1 MSRKGRKTAVAGQR
15 ASEYDRVIKS
25 IASMSFAELN
35 SLGDAIPTILN
46 SKLQASLSSDDV
58 EKAIEAGL
66 YIEKER
72 IRSTEA
78 NKSIFF
84 LPDSIAYSGRGYKET
99 LNRVSMQTLQRMGNL
114 YCVKNIITTRI
125 EQITRFLKFS
135 TDEQKEGFTIRKKRS
150 LFESTEDKGEMTKAE
165 MKRVEEIVDFLEHG
179 GKTDK
184 WEIPDSFVTFVRKI
198 MQDSLSIDQ
207 LAFEITRTR
216 GQEID
221 KFKAVDGSMIRF
233 LDSVDPDYAHEFER
247 YRYRGYLPK
256 YCQVFDQQ
264 IVFNKQLNEYVLYY
278 PWELGFG
285 IRNIG
290 TDIWN
295 NGYGRSELETLVEI
309 VTYILN
315 GVQYNGNFF
324 KNGSNP
330 KGFVKM
336 NGPNANQT
344 QLNDFKQKWRQML
357 TGVDNCLAGDS
368 LLVLKNIGVTSI
380 EDFLN
385 GSQEKEA
392 IIWTGKNFEY
402 GRVYRTGLKKKCTLT
417 LANGLSI
424 TSSDNHK
431 FKVVSDSGIIEWKE
445 RKDLKVGDFVLCNKK
460 PVEGTR
466 KFYYKG
472 KVVENDLFE
481 ILGWLTGDGYIDNGE
496 SRRKRME
503 LFYHSEKELHIRE
516 QHLCVLNRY
525 GINAKSQDYCRSFDQ
540 IESCKKVYGFKSV
553 ADKYC
558 KIGIFDADFYEF
570 LIGIGFT
577 CSHVGKV
584 IPPMIHDIDS
594 ESRCAFLRGFFS
606 ADGSVVSEG
615 LGVRITISSDLLRY
629 QTRMLLISEG
639 IQCSIEEYHSK
650 TRLRK
655 SDKKGIHLL
664 VKDRREFYERI
675 GFLQPHK
682 QLGHDYKKN
691 YSTMFSLHPEMGKL
705 EAKKMRVELYRRW
718 VFGES
723 GCVGDQRLT
732 TDLHR
737 ISIGKDKCSYQRLT
751 GIAERIG
758 YKLHDEFSEFW
769 FSPIVELSSFDEEI
783 PMYDVEI
790 YDNKHQF
797 IVNGMLTHNSHKIP
811 IFAGL
816 DIEWVDLQKGNRDM
830 EFDNWTKFLIV
841 MLCSVYR
848 IDPSELG
855 FQFKDAANLFGQQGQ
870 KERLD
875 HSKQKGLYPL
885 LIFLQ
890 DIINKFL
897 ISELDEDMEFA
908 FTGIEVEDEE
918 KQVKLDADKL
928 SAGMVAMQDMFKKY
942 SGRDFDPEKDIIL
955 NQVYQTQKQ
964 SQMFGGDM
972 MNGIVDDE
980 TGEPE
985 AGIPN
990 PFEDVGKSVAG
1001 NPIFASACEYIDKN
1015 LGNDGN

>member
-1 MSRKGRKTAVAGQR
+1 M
-15 ASEYDRVIKS
+15 
-25 IASMSFAELN
+25 
-35 SLGDAIPTILN
+35 
-46 SKLQASLSSDDV
+46 
-58 EKAIEAGL
+58 
-66 YIEKER
+66 
-72 IRSTEA
+72 
-78 NKSIFF
+78 
-84 LPDSIAYSGRGYKET
+84 
-99 LNRVSMQTLQRMGNL
+99 
-114 YCVKNIITTRI
+114 
-125 EQITRFLKFS
+125 
-135 TDEQKEGFTIRKKRS
+135 
-150 LFESTEDKGEMTKAE
+150 
-165 MKRVEEIVDFLEHG
+165 
-179 GKTDK
+179 
-184 WEIPDSFVTFVRKI
+184 PDSFVTFVRKI

-216 GQEID
+216 GQELHQ
-221 KFKAVDGSMIRF
+221 FKAIDGSMIRF
-233 LDSVDPDYAHEFER
+233 LDTVDPNYAHQFDQ
-247 YRYRGYLPK
+247 YRYKGYLPK

-264 IVFNKQLNEYVLYY
+264 IVFNKQLNTYVMYY

-285 IRNIG
+285 IRNVG
-290 TDIWN
+290 TDIWQ
-295 NGYGRSELETLVEI
+295 NGYGRSELESLIEI
-309 VTYILN
+309 ITYILN

-330 KGFVKM
+330 KGFIKM
-336 NGPNANQT
+336 NGPNTNQT

-718 VFGES
+718 VFGEN

-758 YKLHDEFSEFW
+758 YKLPDEFSEFW

-816 DIEWVDLQKGNRDM
+816 DLEWVDLQKGNRDM

-841 MLCSVYR
+841 LLCSVYR

-855 FQFKDAANLFGQQGQ
+855 FQFKEAANLFGQQGQ
-870 KERLD
+870 RERLD

-897 ISELDEDMEFA
+897 ISELDEEMEFA

-918 KQVKLDADKL
+918 KQVKLDSEKL
-928 SAGMVAMQDMFKKY
+928 SAGMVSMQDMFRKY
-942 SGRDFDPEKDIIL
+942 SGREFDENKDIIL

-964 SQMFGGDM
+964 ASMFGGEG
-972 MNGIVDDE
+972 MNQIVDDE

-985 AGIPN
+985 AGVPN
-990 PFEDVGKSVAG
+990 PFEEVEKSMKG
-1001 NPIFASACEYIDKN
+1001 NPIFERACEFIDKSFQE
-1015 LGNDGN
+1015 

>member
-1 MSRKGRKTAVAGQR
+1 M
-15 ASEYDRVIKS
+15 
-25 IASMSFAELN
+25 
-35 SLGDAIPTILN
+35 
-46 SKLQASLSSDDV
+46 
-58 EKAIEAGL
+58 
-66 YIEKER
+66 
-72 IRSTEA
+72 
-78 NKSIFF
+78 
-84 LPDSIAYSGRGYKET
+84 
-99 LNRVSMQTLQRMGNL
+99 
-114 YCVKNIITTRI
+114 
-125 EQITRFLKFS
+125 
-135 TDEQKEGFTIRKKRS
+135 
-150 LFESTEDKGEMTKAE
+150 
-165 MKRVEEIVDFLEHG
+165 
-179 GKTDK
+179 
-184 WEIPDSFVTFVRKI
+184 
-198 MQDSLSIDQ
+198 
-207 LAFEITRTR
+207 
-216 GQEID
+216 
-221 KFKAVDGSMIRF
+221 
-233 LDSVDPDYAHEFER
+233 
-247 YRYRGYLPK
+247 
-256 YCQVFDQQ
+256 
-264 IVFNKQLNEYVLYY
+264 
-278 PWELGFG
+278 
-285 IRNIG
+285 
-290 TDIWN
+290 
-295 NGYGRSELETLVEI
+295 
-309 VTYILN
+309 
-315 GVQYNGNFF
+315 
-324 KNGSNP
+324 
-330 KGFVKM
+330 
-336 NGPNANQT
+336 
-344 QLNDFKQKWRQML
+344 
-357 TGVDNCLAGDS
+357 
-368 LLVLKNIGVTSI
+368 
-380 EDFLN
+380 
-385 GSQEKEA
+385 
-392 IIWTGKNFEY
+392 
-402 GRVYRTGLKKKCTLT
+402 
-417 LANGLSI
+417 
-424 TSSDNHK
+424 
-431 FKVVSDSGIIEWKE
+431 
-445 RKDLKVGDFVLCNKK
+445 
-460 PVEGTR
+460 
-466 KFYYKG
+466 
-472 KVVENDLFE
+472 
-481 ILGWLTGDGYIDNGE
+481 
-496 SRRKRME
+496 
-503 LFYHSEKELHIRE
+503 
-516 QHLCVLNRY
+516 
-525 GINAKSQDYCRSFDQ
+525 
-540 IESCKKVYGFKSV
+540 

-816 DIEWVDLQKGNRDM
+816 DLEWVDLQKGNRDM

-841 MLCSVYR
+841 LLCSVYR

-855 FQFKDAANLFGQQGQ
+855 FQFKEAANLFGQQGQ
-870 KERLD
+870 RERLD

-897 ISELDEDMEFA
+897 ISELDEEMEFA

-918 KQVKLDADKL
+918 KQVKLDSEKL
-928 SAGMVAMQDMFKKY
+928 SAGMVSMQDMFRKY
-942 SGRDFDPEKDIIL
+942 SGREFDENKDIIL

-964 SQMFGGDM
+964 ASMFGGEG
-972 MNGIVDDE
+972 MNQIVDDE

-985 AGIPN
+985 AGVPN
-990 PFEDVGKSVAG
+990 PFEEVEKSMKG
-1001 NPIFASACEYIDKN
+1001 NPIFERACEFIDKSFQE
-1015 LGNDGN
+1015 

>member
-66 YIEKER
+66 YIEKQR

-135 TDEQKEGFTIRKKRS
+135 TDEQKEGYTIRKKRS

-165 MKRVEEIVDFLEHG
+165 MKRVEEIVEFLEHG

-184 WEIPDSFVTFVRKI
+184 WEMPDSFVTFVRKI

-357 TGVDNCLAGDS
+357 TG
-368 LLVLKNIGVTSI
+368 T
-380 EDFLN
+380 
-385 GSQEKEA
+385 
-392 IIWTGKNFEY
+392 
-402 GRVYRTGLKKKCTLT
+402 
-417 LANGLSI
+417 
-424 TSSDNHK
+424 
-431 FKVVSDSGIIEWKE
+431 
-445 RKDLKVGDFVLCNKK
+445 
-460 PVEGTR
+460 
-466 KFYYKG
+466 
-472 KVVENDLFE
+472 EN
-481 ILGWLTGDGYIDNGE
+481 
-496 SRRKRME
+496 
-503 LFYHSEKELHIRE
+503 
-516 QHLCVLNRY
+516 
-525 GINAKSQDYCRSFDQ
+525 A
-540 IESCKKVYGFKSV
+540 
-553 ADKYC
+553 
-558 KIGIFDADFYEF
+558 
-570 LIGIGFT
+570 
-577 CSHVGKV
+577 
-584 IPPMIHDIDS
+584 
-594 ESRCAFLRGFFS
+594 
-606 ADGSVVSEG
+606 
-615 LGVRITISSDLLRY
+615 
-629 QTRMLLISEG
+629 
-639 IQCSIEEYHSK
+639 
-650 TRLRK
+650 
-655 SDKKGIHLL
+655 
-664 VKDRREFYERI
+664 
-675 GFLQPHK
+675 
-682 QLGHDYKKN
+682 
-691 YSTMFSLHPEMGKL
+691 
-705 EAKKMRVELYRRW
+705 
-718 VFGES
+718 
-723 GCVGDQRLT
+723 
-732 TDLHR
+732 
-737 ISIGKDKCSYQRLT
+737 
-751 GIAERIG
+751 
-758 YKLHDEFSEFW
+758 
-769 FSPIVELSSFDEEI
+769 
-783 PMYDVEI
+783 
-790 YDNKHQF
+790 
-797 IVNGMLTHNSHKIP
+797 HKIP

-855 FQFKDAANLFGQQGQ
+855 FQFKDVANLFGQQGQ

-972 MNGIVDDE
+972 MNGMVDDE

-990 PFEDVGKSVAG
+990 PFEDVGKSMAD

>member
-1 MSRKGRKTAVAGQR
+1 MSRKGRKIA
-15 ASEYDRVIKS
+15 ASRQSANDYDRVIKS
-25 IASMSFAELN
+25 IANMSFSELG
-35 SLGDAIPTILN
+35 SLGEAIPTILN
-46 SKLQASLSSDDV
+46 SKLQASLASDDI

-66 YIEKER
+66 YVEKQR
-72 IRSTEA
+72 IRSAEQ

-99 LNRVSMQTLQRMGNL
+99 LSRISFQTLQRMGNL
-114 YCVKNIITTRI
+114 YCVKNVISTRI

-135 TDEQKEGFTIRKKRS
+135 TDEQKEGFTIRRKRS
-150 LFESTEDKGEMTKAE
+150 LFNSKEDMKEMTKAE
-165 MKRVEEIVDFLEHG
+165 QKRVERIVRFLEDG
-179 GKTDK
+179 GETDK
-184 WEIPDSFVTFVRKI
+184 WEMPDSFVTFVRKI

-216 GQEID
+216 GQELHQ
-221 KFKAVDGSMIRF
+221 FKAIDGSMIRF
-233 LDSVDPDYAHEFER
+233 LDTVDPNYAHQFDQ
-247 YRYRGYLPK
+247 YRYKGYLPK

-264 IVFNKQLNEYVLYY
+264 IVFNKQLNTYVMYY

-285 IRNIG
+285 IRNVG
-290 TDIWN
+290 TDIWQ
-295 NGYGRSELETLVEI
+295 NGYGRSELESLIEI
-309 VTYILN
+309 ITYILN

-330 KGFVKM
+330 KGFIKM
-336 NGPNANQT
+336 NGPNTNQT

-402 GRVYRTGLKKKCTLT
+402 GRVYKTGLKKKCTLT

-723 GCVGDQRLT
+723 GCVSDQRLT

-816 DIEWVDLQKGNRDM
+816 DLEWVDLQKGNRDM

-841 MLCSVYR
+841 LLCSVYR

-855 FQFKDAANLFGQQGQ
+855 FQFKEAANLFGQQGQ
-870 KERLD
+870 RERLD

-897 ISELDEDMEFA
+897 ISELDEEMEFA

-918 KQVKLDADKL
+918 KQVKLDSEKL
-928 SAGMVAMQDMFKKY
+928 SAGMVSMQDMFRKY
-942 SGRDFDPEKDIIL
+942 SGREFDENKDIIL

-964 SQMFGGDM
+964 ASMFGGEG
-972 MNGIVDDE
+972 MNQIVDDE

-985 AGIPN
+985 AGVPN
-990 PFEDVGKSVAG
+990 PFEEVEKSMKG
-1001 NPIFASACEYIDKN
+1001 NPIFERACEFIDKSFQE
-1015 LGNDGN
+1015 

>member
-1 MSRKGRKTAVAGQR
+1 
-15 ASEYDRVIKS
+15 
-25 IASMSFAELN
+25 
-35 SLGDAIPTILN
+35 
-46 SKLQASLSSDDV
+46 
-58 EKAIEAGL
+58 
-66 YIEKER
+66 
-72 IRSTEA
+72 
-78 NKSIFF
+78 
-84 LPDSIAYSGRGYKET
+84 
-99 LNRVSMQTLQRMGNL
+99 
-114 YCVKNIITTRI
+114 
-125 EQITRFLKFS
+125 
-135 TDEQKEGFTIRKKRS
+135 
-150 LFESTEDKGEMTKAE
+150 
-165 MKRVEEIVDFLEHG
+165 
-179 GKTDK
+179 
-184 WEIPDSFVTFVRKI
+184 

-216 GQEID
+216 GQELHQ
-221 KFKAVDGSMIRF
+221 FKAIDGSMIRF
-233 LDSVDPDYAHEFER
+233 LDTVDPNYAHQFDQ
-247 YRYRGYLPK
+247 YRYKGYLPK

-264 IVFNKQLNEYVLYY
+264 IVFNKQLNTYVMYY

-285 IRNIG
+285 IRNVG
-290 TDIWN
+290 TDIWQ
-295 NGYGRSELETLVEI
+295 NGYGRSELESLIEI
-309 VTYILN
+309 ITYILN

-330 KGFVKM
+330 KGFIKM
-336 NGPNANQT
+336 NGPNTNQT

-816 DIEWVDLQKGNRDM
+816 DLEWVDLQKGNRDM

-841 MLCSVYR
+841 LLCSVYR

-855 FQFKDAANLFGQQGQ
+855 FQFKEAANLFGQQGQ
-870 KERLD
+870 RERLD

-897 ISELDEDMEFA
+897 ISELDEEMEFA

-918 KQVKLDADKL
+918 KQVKLDSEKL
-928 SAGMVAMQDMFKKY
+928 SAGMVSMQDMFRKY
-942 SGRDFDPEKDIIL
+942 SGREFDENKDIIL

-964 SQMFGGDM
+964 ASMFGGEG
-972 MNGIVDDE
+972 MNQIVDDE

-985 AGIPN
+985 AGVPN
-990 PFEDVGKSVAG
+990 PFEEVEKSMKG
-1001 NPIFASACEYIDKN
+1001 NPIFERACEFIDKSFQE
-1015 LGNDGN
+1015 